1 MRSDGTLFLEKDEAQ
16 MTQVNMSPDSAIYEA
31 PEVLR
36 REEPTKQSFTWTA
49 GCIIY
54 EMLALEPAFYDRT
67 GTNPFQ
73 VFMDMM
79 QGTLPPEPL
88 EGSSEIKSVMWN
100 CLKLNPSERMPLQE
114 LLSMATS
121 LCISC

>member
-1 MRSDGTLFLEKDEAQ
+1 MTMDGSVFIERDESQ
-16 MTQVNMSPDSAIYEA
+16 MTQVNMSPDAAIYEA

-36 REEPTKQSFTWTA
+36 REEPTNQSFVWTA

-54 EMLALEPAFYDRT
+54 EMLALEPAFYDRS

-79 QGTLPPEPL
+79 QGILPPEPL
-88 EGSSEIKSVMWN
+88 EGSSELKSVMWN
-100 CLKLNPSERMPLQE
+100 CLKLNPTERIPLADLQN
-114 LLSMATS
+114 MANS
-121 LCISC
+121 LCVNC